1 MDGACRE
8 LRGKQVL
15 RKHSPCLFGLL
26 GQVEEYAD
34 TRSAV
39 SEQIRNRGGLCA
51 CWLLLE

>member
-8 LRGKQVL
+8 LQGKQVL

-39 SEQIRNRGGLCA
+39 SE
-51 CWLLLE
+51 